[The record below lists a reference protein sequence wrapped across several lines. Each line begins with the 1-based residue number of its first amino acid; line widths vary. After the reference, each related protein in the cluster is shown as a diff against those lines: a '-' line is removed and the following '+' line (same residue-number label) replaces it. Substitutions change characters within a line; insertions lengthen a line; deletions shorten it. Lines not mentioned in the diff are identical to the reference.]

1 MITIIIYNYNA
12 LSVILKGI
20 IRLIE
25 IKDDDNEITLISKNG
40 SQ

>member
-1 MITIIIYNYNA
+1 MITIIIYNYNT

-25 IKDDDNEITLISKNG
+25 KSSHKDDNRVG
-40 SQ
+40 SL